1 MRKKYTK
8 NHYVFLKNF
17 VHKAVL
23 NFIIFFV
30 STATIN
36 IAFSEE
42 MLDRTIVIVED
53 EIITE
58 REFLEHYNVTM
69 QSMKVP
75 KENLP
80 PEEILQKQILERLV
94 IDRLQLI
101 EAKKRGIRIDDFALN
116 HSMRNIADGNKLDL
130 DGFREMLF
138 NKGIIYAQFREKIR
152 NEMAIEQ
159 LKNRAIVSNINITT
173 QEVDDFIKHKSELL
187 TQDEKYHLFHILISL
202 NEAAKPHEIQKAGE
216 EAKGIMKKI
225 KEGTD
230 FSKLAVTYSDGQTA
244 LEGGDIGWRSLRE
257 MPSIFVNAVQNM
269 KIGEVS
275 SIIKNPSGFHII
287 KLAEI
292 QGGLSSIVKQT
303 HVRHILMLPNALI
316 DDNEATTRL
325 ETIKQRIENGES
337 FSDLAKATS
346 DDKGSAAEGGD
357 LGWRSPGQLIPVFE
371 NEMNRLEIG
380 KISAPF
386 RSQYGLHIV
395 QVLDRRERDNTEESL
410 RLRAENY
417 LKAQKAQ
424 QEVESWLRR
433 LRNES
438 YVEYLFLQDNPS
450 G

>member
-8 NHYVFLKNF
+8 NHSVFLKNF
-17 VHKAVL
+17 VRKTI
-23 NFIIFFV
+23 FSSIIFFI
-30 STATIN
+30 STATS

-42 MLDRTIVIVED
+42 MLDRTIVIIED

-69 QSMKVP
+69 QSMTIP

-94 IDRLQLI
+94 VDRLQLI

-116 HSMRNIADGNKLDL
+116 NSMRNIAAGNRLDL

-159 LKNRAIVSNINITT
+159 LKNRAIISNINITA
-173 QEVDDFIKHKSELL
+173 QEIDDFIKHKSELL
-187 TQDEKYHLFHILISL
+187 TQEEKYHLLHILIAL
-202 NEAAKPHEIQKAGE
+202 NEAAKPHEIQKASE

-225 KEGTD
+225 KEGVD
-230 FSKLAVTYSDGQTA
+230 FSELAVTHSDGQTA

-257 MPSIFVNAVQNM
+257 MPSIFVNPVQNM
-269 KIGEVS
+269 AVGEVS
-275 SIIKNPSGFHII
+275 PIIKNPSGFHII

-292 QGGLSSIVKQT
+292 QGGLNSIVKQT
-303 HVRHILMLPNALI
+303 HARHILIQPNALI
-316 DDNEATTRL
+316 DDNEAMTRL
-325 ETIKQRIENGES
+325 ETIKQRIEGGEK

-357 LGWRSPGQLIPVFE
+357 LGWRSPGQLIPIFE
-371 NEMNRLEIG
+371 NEMNRLEFG
-380 KISAPF
+380 EISAPF
-386 RSQYGLHIV
+386 RSQYGFHIV

-417 LKAQKAQ
+417 LKSQKAQ
-424 QEVESWLRR
+424 QEIESWLRR

>member
-1 MRKKYTK
+1 
-8 NHYVFLKNF
+8 
-17 VHKAVL
+17 VHKTVL
-23 NFIIFFV
+23 SFIIFFV

-42 MLDRTIVIVED
+42 MLDRTIVIIED

-58 REFLEHYNVTM
+58 REFLEHYNVTI
-69 QSMKVP
+69 QAMKVP

-94 IDRLQLI
+94 VDRLQLI

-116 HSMRNIADGNKLDL
+116 HSMRNIAAGNKLDL

-152 NEMAIEQ
+152 NEMAIDQ
-159 LKNRAIVSNINITT
+159 LKNRAIVSNIIITT

-187 TQDEKYHLFHILISL
+187 TQDEKYHLLHILISL

-225 KEGTD
+225 KEGID
-230 FSKLAVTYSDGQTA
+230 FSKLAVTHSDGQTA

-257 MPSIFVNAVQNM
+257 MPAIFVNAVQNM

-275 SIIKNPSGFHII
+275 PIIKDPSGFHII
-287 KLAEI
+287 QLTEI
-292 QGGLSSIVKQT
+292 QGGASSIVKQT
-303 HVRHILMLPNALI
+303 HVRHILMQPNALI
-316 DDNEATTRL
+316 DDDEVTTRL
-325 ETIKQRIENGES
+325 ETIKQRIESGES
-337 FSDLAKATS
+337 FPDLAKATS

-357 LGWRSPGQLIPVFE
+357 LGWRSPGQLIPTFE

-380 KISAPF
+380 EISVPF
-386 RSQYGLHIV
+386 RSQYGFHIV
-395 QVLDRRERDNTEESL
+395 QVLGRRERDNTEESL
-410 RLRAENY
+410 RLRAEKY